1 MTTGKTS
8 DYHYPRQ
15 RINGVW
21 LIIVGIAML
30 TLTMKLINGF
40 PNPDIFVIL
49 YSLGMFWQLNK
60 HTRQKLSVGPGTK
73 AQSHW
78 ANGAIII
85 MMALM
90 LLVFLPSWLQGG
102 VVTYAM
108 MRRIWL
114 EIMIVIGIH
123 FFFFIPVHGKLM
135 GILGGLTIINS
146 LLGLLLG
153 WPLDLVFVIDGLL
166 KLIFG
171 LIFVKVSPINF

>member
-1 MTTGKTS
+1 
-8 DYHYPRQ
+8 
-15 RINGVW
+15 
-21 LIIVGIAML
+21 
-30 TLTMKLINGF
+30 
-40 PNPDIFVIL
+40 
-49 YSLGMFWQLNK
+49 
-60 HTRQKLSVGPGTK
+60 
-73 AQSHW
+73 
-78 ANGAIII
+78 

-166 KLIFG
+166 KLPD
-171 LIFVKVSPINF
+171 LKLKCNT